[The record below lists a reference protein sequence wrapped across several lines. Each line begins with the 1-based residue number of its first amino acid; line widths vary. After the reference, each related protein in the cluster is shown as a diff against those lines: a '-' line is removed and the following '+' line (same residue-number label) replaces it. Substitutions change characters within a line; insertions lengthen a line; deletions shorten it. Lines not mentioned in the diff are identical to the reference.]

1 MSYKDKSL
9 SPIQRAKDLLSKM
22 NVEEKAAQVVQLAF
36 TENTVNWAKKGIGS
50 VINAYDKDVLEL
62 QRIAVNETRLGIP
75 ILFSIDCI
83 HGHALNNAATVFPNQ
98 LAMAQS
104 FDREAL
110 KRCAEISA
118 KETLCDGIRYILSPV
133 LDIARDTRWGRISET
148 FGEDPYLAGELG
160 AAMVEGYQSEPVICC
175 PKHFVAHSESKG
187 GRDSYEVSI
196 TDRKVKQFFAPA
208 FTKAVKAGCGSVM
221 SGQQVHN
228 GKPMCINDRL
238 INGFLKGDDKFE
250 GFVVTDN
257 QGSRAPFEY
266 GVAKTAEEGFYQA
279 LMCGNDM
286 MMYCSKDTEF
296 ADIAVKLASEHPEF
310 AKRLDDAVLRILIQ
324 KFKMGLFENPYLIYN
339 ADEIMCCEEHYKDAL
354 EITRKSITMLEN
366 KNNILPLD
374 TSKVKTIAVI
384 GPAAD
389 NRYSQYGDWT
399 YLNMPFSKNDHTD
412 LTGRCKTYYEAIKEK
427 AQEYGI
433 DVLYSDGCDIKINDK
448 SNIPAAVE
456 VAQKSDIVVLCLGDD
471 NRQNGEHRDRAH
483 LELSG
488 KQNELFDAILD
499 TNKPIIVILS
509 NGKPLIIN
517 KVAKCADAILECFNG
532 GIAGGVAAAE
542 IIFGEVSPS
551 GRLPISFPY
560 SEGQIPVYYNQMY
573 GWHADGY
580 LDEEHTPLYSF
591 GYGLTYT
598 EFEYNN
604 LTCETLK
611 DGISVKLSVKNI
623 GKRAGVAVPQVY
635 VRFITASYMQPIK
648 NLKGFDRVPLA
659 PNEEKECE
667 FIIPFDE
674 LKIVGDDLVPRLE
687 KGEIEIMAGSS
698 SRDCDLIKTIINS
711 LSER

>member
-1 MSYKDKSL
+1 MSYRDKNL
-9 SPIQRAKDLLSKM
+9 SPIFRAKDLLSKM
-22 NVEEKAAQVVQLAF
+22 NIEEKAAQVVQLAF
-36 TENTVNWAKKGIGS
+36 TENTENWARKGIGS
-50 VINAYDKDVLEL
+50 VINAYDKNVISL
-62 QRIAVNETRLGIP
+62 QKIAINETRLGIP

-83 HGHALNNAATVFPNQ
+83 HGHALNSAATVFPNQ

-104 FDREAL
+104 FDRDAL

-118 KETLCDGIRYILSPV
+118 KETLADGIRYILSPV
-133 LDIARDTRWGRISET
+133 LDIARDTRWGRVSET

-160 AAMVEGYQSEPVICC
+160 AAMVEGYQREPVVSC
-175 PKHFVAHSESKG
+175 PKHFIAHSESKG

-196 TDRKVKQFFAPA
+196 TDRKVKQFFMPA
-208 FTKAVKAGCGSVM
+208 FTKAVNAGCGSVM

-228 GKPMCINDRL
+228 GKPMCVNDTL
-238 INGFLKGDDKFE
+238 INGFLKGDAEFD

-257 QGSRAPFEY
+257 QSSRAPFEY

-286 MMYCSKDTEF
+286 MMYCSKDTDF
-296 ADIAVKLASEHPEF
+296 ADIAVKLAGECPEF

-324 KFKMGLFENPYLIYN
+324 KFKIGLFENPYLIYD
-339 ADEIMCCEEHYKDAL
+339 AEETLCTDEHYKAAL

-374 TSKVKTIAVI
+374 TGKIKTIAVI

-399 YLNMPFSKNDHTD
+399 YLNMHFSKNDHTD
-412 LTGRCKTYYEAIKEK
+412 LTGRCKTYYEGIKEK
-427 AQEYGI
+427 AAEYGI
-433 DVLYSDGCDIKINDK
+433 DVLYSEGCDIKLNDK
-448 SNIPAAVE
+448 SNIDEAVE
-456 VAQKSDIVVLCLGDD
+456 IANMSDIVVLCLGDD

-488 KQNELFDAILD
+488 KQNELFDALFD

-551 GRLPISFPY
+551 GRLPISFPQ
-560 SEGQIPVYYNQMY
+560 SVGQLPVYYNQMQ

-598 EFEYNN
+598 EFEYKN
-604 LTCETLK
+604 LICEILK
-611 DGISVKLSVKNI
+611 DGIKVKVDVKNI
-623 GKRAGVAVPQVY
+623 GQRDGVAVPQVY
-635 VRFITASYMQPIK
+635 VRFIIASFMQPIK
-648 NLKGFDRVPLA
+648 NLKGFDRVSLKKK
-659 PNEEKECE
+659 EEKTCE
-667 FIIPFDE
+667 FVIPFEE
-674 LKIVGDDLVPRLE
+674 LKIVGDDLVSRLE
-687 KGEIEIMAGSS
+687 KCEIEVMAGSS
-698 SRDCDLIKTIINS
+698 SRDCDLIKKTVEI
-711 LSER
+711 